1 MSSLYAVSPVVDISE
16 STPQDLTQS
25 EEIREFFV
33 DRGRKHGSAL
43 LLKGRD
49 DYNARPRDAD
59 GRVLS
64 TVSKG
69 PTRDMTTETH
79 NVHNHHVLTQ
89 KEQEMVDFHKPGRAN
104 IGAMLSS
111 AKNTYAL
118 RPRTMS
124 GLHVQTT
131 VGRAP
136 FSWAKE
142 RAEQRALE
150 RPQAPPTDY
159 EARGALGASTIGL
172 RKLEK
177 DRRAQLSSHLEDESE
192 KYKFRMKIRQNIID
206 RKLSHSADRGG
217 QRFKSEP
224 IGMAT
229 SPMTASAIDEE
240 NSASRNGKSSQ
251 SRGQQPQRG
260 RTLARTLRSSYVKRD
275 VRAASTGSVR
285 GTSLDRHA
293 AAAQRRQEQREQKQ
307 QRQWQW
313 EQEKRLQVK
322 QPRQPSPHSSFSS
335 QVSTTSTDSATP
347 ERSNHLSSLRATSE
361 THGSRSQ
368 LSRAAGRIQGAISS
382 AFGSPKSMDAG
393 SHWDDAS
400 PTGALESEE
409 QEAGVVLSPYFSA
422 YAHTEART
430 PTAKTP
436 ARTTSKA
443 KTSSLQPSSTKR
455 TGAKIMNS
463 SPTSVS
469 STGSRSRKTSSNSSS
484 TGNAHTGRSVTKSS
498 TGETPSRGRSTGRTT
513 ASALRAEVITSGM
526 KRPVVRRPIQAAGT
540 EGARQNGSSPRRSR
554 SANAQ
559 RSRQFPGSV
568 KHKHSMTP

>member
-43 LLKGRD
+43 LLKSRE
-49 DYNARPRDAD
+49 DYNARRRDAD

-79 NVHNHHVLTQ
+79 NVHNNHVLTQ
-89 KEQEMVDFHKPGRAN
+89 KEQELVDFHKPGRAN
-104 IGAMLSS
+104 IGATLSS
-111 AKNTYAL
+111 AKNSYAL

-131 VGRAP
+131 VGKAP

-159 EARGALGASTIGL
+159 EARGALGPSTIGL

-177 DRRAQLSSHLEDESE
+177 DRRLQLSSHLEDESE

-217 QRFKSEP
+217 QRFRSEP
-224 IGMAT
+224 IGIAT
-229 SPMTASAIDEE
+229 SPMTANAIREK
-240 NSASRNGKSSQ
+240 SPGSKSSQ
-251 SRGQQPQRG
+251 SRGQQQQRG
-260 RTLARTLRSSYVKRD
+260 RTSARTPRSGQAKRE
-275 VRAASTGSVR
+275 VRAASAGAVR

-307 QRQWQW
+307 QQWGQQQQVKRQ
-313 EQEKRLQVK
+313 QVK

-335 QVSTTSTDSATP
+335 QMSTVSNDSETP
-347 ERSNHLSSLRATSE
+347 GKANLSSLRRTSE
-361 THGSRSQ
+361 SNRSRSKA
-368 LSRAAGRIQGAISS
+368 SRAAGRIQGAISS

-393 SHWDDAS
+393 SHWGDYS
-400 PTGALESEE
+400 PTSALESEE
-409 QEAGVVLSPYFSA
+409 EEAGVVLSPYFGA
-422 YAHTEART
+422 YAHTEERT
-430 PTAKTP
+430 PTAKAP
-436 ARTTSKA
+436 KSKA
-443 KTSSLQPSSTKR
+443 PLQSSS
-455 TGAKIMNS
+455 AKGPGSKATNS

-469 STGSRSRKTSSNSSS
+469 STGSRTKKSSS
-484 TGNAHTGRSVTKSS
+484 SSSGSRTDSITAGHRATKNSA
-498 TGETPSRGRSTGRTT
+498 EEKPSRGRSTGRSS
-513 ASALRAEVITSGM
+513 ASALRAEVVTSGM
-526 KRPVVRRPIQAAGT
+526 KRPVVRRPIKPAESE
-540 EGARQNGSSPRRSR
+540 EGRQNESSPRRSR
-554 SANAQ
+554 SANSQ
-559 RSRQFPGSV
+559 RSRHFPV
-568 KHKHSMTP
+568 QTKPKQQSMTP